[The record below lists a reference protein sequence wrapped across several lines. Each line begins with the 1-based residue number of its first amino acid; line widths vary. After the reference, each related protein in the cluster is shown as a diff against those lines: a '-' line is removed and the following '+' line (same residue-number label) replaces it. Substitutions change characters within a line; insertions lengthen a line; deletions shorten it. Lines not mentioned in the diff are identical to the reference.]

1 MRNPGFSSFGISSK
15 LSRVLAGHGITSVTG
30 RAEGARPEA
39 GLAQTA
45 RSSARPDGEGR
56 CGAAGGEGYAQGQGL
71 LTPAATV
78 MPHVPPKGIIKST

>member
-1 MRNPGFSSFGISSK
+1 M
-15 LSRVLAGHGITSVTG
+15 LAGHGITSVTG

-39 GLAQTA
+39 GLAKTA
-45 RSSARPDGEGR
+45 RSSARPTARAAAERRGGR
-56 CGAAGGEGYAQGQGL
+56 EGYAQGQGL